1 MSRKVI
7 VREGVNVRTLEYGS
21 GSGDRMDLFID
32 EGETLLSGM
41 ASAHSCTVILT
52 DASSGQDYIF
62 AIWDKLAIGRCAPA
76 SGEDVRMV
84 IYWDH
89 QVSHLHAIL
98 YYRNQ
103 RLFIRDNESSNH
115 TYVNDKVIKQDT
127 YLYQG
132 DRIRLGKTAL
142 VIRYMNQ

>member
-1 MSRKVI
+1 
-7 VREGVNVRTLEYGS
+7 
-21 GSGDRMDLFID
+21 
-32 EGETLLSGM
+32 
-41 ASAHSCTVILT
+41 
-52 DASSGQDYIF
+52 
-62 AIWDKLAIGRCAPA
+62 
-76 SGEDVRMV
+76 MV

-132 DRIRLGKTAL
+132 DRIRLGKTVL
-142 VIRYMNQ
+142 IIRYMNQ